1 MESGPEPPPEPWPAI
16 EMIDVAVRRGDET
29 ILRGVDWT
37 VRRGERWVLLGANG
51 SGKTTLAR
59 VAALYDHP
67 SSGVLRVLGER
78 LGRCDVRSLRRRVA
92 FVSPAFVDLIRPE
105 LVARDVVMCA
115 INAALEPWWHDYTDD
130 DRRRAV
136 EALDRLGIAALAPR
150 RFGSLSSGERQRVQ
164 LARALM
170 CEPEL
175 LLLDEP
181 TAGLDLAGR
190 EELVAD
196 LDAIGGDGPAMVL
209 VTHHVEEIPTSFT
222 HGMLLTDGV
231 VLAAGPIDAV
241 LTSESLG
248 RAVGL
253 PLVVERRG
261 GRWSARRD
269 LDEPGA

>member
-1 MESGPEPPPEPWPAI
+1 MATEGDGAPAI
-16 EMIDVAVRRGDET
+16 EMVGVGVRRGDRT
-29 ILRGVDWT
+29 ILRDVDWT
-37 VRRGERWVLLGANG
+37 VRRGERWALLGANG

-59 VAALYDHP
+59 IAALYDHP
-67 SSGVLRVLGER
+67 SEGVLRVLGQQ

-115 INAALEPWWHDYTDD
+115 INAALEPWWHTYDDD
-130 DRRRAV
+130 DRRRATD
-136 EALDRLGIAALAPR
+136 ALDRVGIAELALR
-150 RFGSLSSGERQRVQ
+150 RFGTLSSGERQRVQ

-170 CEPEL
+170 CDPEL

-196 LDAIGGDGPAMVL
+196 LDAVAADGPAMVL
-209 VTHHVEEIPTSFT
+209 VTHHVEEIPASFDRA
-222 HGMLLTDGV
+222 MLLADGG
-231 VLAAGPIDAV
+231 VLTAGPIEDA
-241 LTSESLG
+241 LTGESLG

-253 PLVVERRG
+253 RLVVERRA
-261 GRWSARRD
+261 GRWTARRD
-269 LDEPGA
+269 LDQPRP